1 MAQPK
6 TLINGSST
14 MPAYVILI
22 RERMRDEDAMAR
34 YAAAAGAA
42 RGDHKITPLAF
53 YGAHEVREGADADGV
68 VILSFPDMAAAKAW
82 YDSPEYAAAREHR
95 YQAADYRVIF
105 VEGV

>member
-1 MAQPK
+1 M
-6 TLINGSST
+6 S
-14 MPAYVILI
+14 AYVILI
-22 RERMRDEDAMAR
+22 RDRLRDEEAMAR

-82 YDSPEYAAAREHR
+82 YDSPEYTAAREHR
-95 YQAADYRVIF
+95 FRAADYRVIF
-105 VEGV
+105 VEGVPAS